1 MAFDFKYDWF
11 SHHIP
16 TFQQCLGQL
25 TGKKVRGLEV
35 GTLEGRSAIWLL
47 ENILTHPES
56 RLTCIDIEEQPNL
69 ASNLMATGHKNK
81 VDLII
86 GYSRDV
92 LVQLAPDLFDFAY
105 IDGSHSTC
113 DVLEDAV
120 LAYRRVRPGGI
131 IGFDDYLWN
140 DPDYN
145 QYGTPKPAIDAFLE
159 ANAHKLEVLEYGYQ
173 VWVKKLS
180 D

>member
-11 SHHIP
+11 THRIP
-16 TFQQCLGQL
+16 VFERCLAQFV
-25 TGKKVRGLEV
+25 GKKTRGLEV
-35 GTLEGRSAIWLL
+35 GTLEGRSAAWLL

-56 RLTCIDIEEQPNL
+56 QLTCIDIEEQPNL
-69 ASNLMATGHKNK
+69 AGNLMATGQSHK
-81 VDLII
+81 VDVKI

-92 LVQLAPDLFDFAY
+92 LVQLSPHLFDFAY

-120 LAYRRVRPGGI
+120 LTYRRIRVGGI

-145 QYGTPKPAIDAFLE
+145 EYGTPKPAIDTFLA
-159 ANAHKLEVLEYGYQ
+159 ANAHKLEILEHDYQ
-173 VWVKKLS
+173 VWVRKLS